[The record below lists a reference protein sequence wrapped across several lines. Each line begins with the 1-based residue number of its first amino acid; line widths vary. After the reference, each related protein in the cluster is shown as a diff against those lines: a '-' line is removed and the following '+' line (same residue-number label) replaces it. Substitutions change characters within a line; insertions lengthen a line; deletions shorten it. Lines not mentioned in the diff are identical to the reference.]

1 MAAVLPPLL
10 RNPTNI
16 GGSRGEPALLSSV
29 SSHGVFEEEEGEELS
44 FLAILLAVLRK
55 YLVSCMSLKE
65 GAVSSMEIGC
75 PTDVRH
81 VAHVTFDRFH
91 GFLGLPIEFE
101 PEVPQRAPSASVNVF
116 GVSAESMQCSLDPR
130 GNSVPTILLLMQ
142 RRLYQ
147 QGGLRVEGIFRI
159 TAENSQEE
167 HVRDQLNNGIIL
179 DGIDVHCL
187 AGLIKAW
194 FRELPSGVLDHL
206 EPEVLMHCQSEEE
219 CTRLMKLLPPTQ
231 AALLD
236 WAINLMADVVQE
248 KQRNKMNARN
258 IAVVFAPNMTQMAD
272 PMTAIMHVVHVMN
285 FLKMLIVRTVKEREE
300 AASDYASV
308 ASLWPDDDDDKQPSV
323 KLSLE
328 DRRGVDSE
336 ETEKTVFLPH
346 ETSVE
351 GPSEDST
358 VQSSQASWNK
368 LVSQELHEVPLHSDS
383 FPTKVQKVVLVQ
395 EKCRRRAS
403 KLSNLNVKRGRRRS
417 KGQSLDQAVVMVEKL
432 KGTSIMNNINSRA
445 EREAER
451 VEVWR

>member
-16 GGSRGEPALLSSV
+16 VGSRGEPALLSSV
-29 SSHGVFEEEEGEELS
+29 SSHGVFEEEEEEELS

-65 GAVSSMEIGC
+65 GVASSMEIGC

-194 FRELPSGVLDHL
+194 FRELPAGVLDYL

-236 WAINLMADVVQE
+236 WAVNLMADVVQE

-300 AASDYASV
+300 ATSDYASV

-323 KLSLE
+323 KLNLE
-328 DRRGVDSE
+328 DRRGIDSE
-336 ETEKTVFLPH
+336 ETETVFLSN
-346 ETSVE
+346 ETSLE
-351 GPSEDST
+351 GPSEDSAI
-358 VQSSQASWNK
+358 QSSQASWNN
-368 LVSQELHEVPLHSDS
+368 LVSQELHEAPLHSDS
-383 FPTKVQKVVLVQ
+383 FATKVQKVVLAQ
-395 EKCRRRAS
+395 EKSRRRAS

-417 KGQSLDQAVVMVEKL
+417 KGQSLDQVVVMVEKL
-432 KGTSIMNNINSRA
+432 KGTRIMNNINSRA